1 MAPSMLS
8 HLRGR
13 TAEKLFKTVSR
24 CADRAINKNPLPEKA
39 CDVMHDAPDVPLLHD
54 GFSLRPNAQSLAS
67 QAQNAAYFLIPF
79 VSLPF
84 WCRIM

>member
-13 TAEKLFKTVSR
+13 ATGKLFKPDSR
-24 CADRAINKNPLPEKA
+24 CADRAINKNPVPEKA
-39 CDVMHDAPDVPLLHD
+39 RDVMHDAPGRTLLHD
-54 GFSLRPNAQSLAS
+54 VFSLHPNAQSLAS
-67 QAQNAAYFLIPF
+67 LAQNAAYFLIPL